1 MKLQL
6 YRGWISYK
14 IITISISSNVI
25 GALNDDNDDD
35 KKEER
40 EEDRE
45 ENSVLRKLFCLGI

>member
-35 KKEER
+35 EKEER